1 MTTFAEKIKET
12 RTKVN
17 SGPENVVLARL
28 DALNA
33 VELAREALSS
43 NGIANVIS
51 TDQQSTPVTLPELLD
66 QQAKLRA
73 VCRGAES
80 TDVETLG
87 DSTTTVFSS
96 DTIYDMSGIDF
107 TFPVSNTTVTSF
119 GIQVLSPDGETV
131 INLSSDSSATQT
143 ITNSDGTTN
152 TFSTYYDNYY
162 FVQSRK
168 TGSLIRTTDTT
179 ELNAILLP
187 NVQKPLGPNTTF
199 GITSERDTW
208 NEFYATMNFSP
219 PLDADTHPGFSYDAN
234 TNLITITTERPL
246 ADGIDES
253 FTKPVLYDPLILKR
267 KFDDGGEAAHTQAFV
282 AIVVC
287 EGLHINTDWLP
298 VGDNAGSYSATNAST
313 ERAVYHLADKSF
325 EDRLDLFHNETL
337 SSNTNPIFKSVANS
351 IISTGQEVPLYS
363 DSYPNKTALP
373 LFPYVTNKADLQP
386 TGLGERDIFCG
397 RYVLIEKDRKTAAG
411 AADNEYRF
419 VTDTAAQF
427 FGLVNP
433 LLTLDS
439 NGNRS
444 TQAVPNTADPQY
456 EYEESTATL
465 IDTLTNFSHNTGT
478 HPLTIVR
485 NVFTGTDGGYTASG
499 TGANT
504 FPTFTPP
511 ASGSNTHNG
520 VTGSTRSLYLKNNG
534 LVTDASGAEITI
546 SASGVTGQTVATH
559 YYYIVA
565 DDGQFTY
572 NGLVYNEYVATYTYT
587 TGGSGA
593 SGDPRFSTLSRS
605 VSGPTKVQIPNLYNQ
620 TNEWRQ
626 STQGSRVETIFGNI
640 YSLRDNK
647 DPYFETN
654 YDAAYSGSNTAQIK
668 YNNFYSRIT
677 DLNTKKN
684 QWSTAHEAFK
694 VQSVN
699 TSATSNATT
708 GDLDYNASGG
718 VFLNEFANYKAA
730 ASTFE
735 TSRTERIATIN
746 ARIGVPTYTNQ
757 SPAPQD
763 ASGTKDAR
771 TVTQI
776 PTVTTSVSD
785 ADTQIVGIT
794 PYGRKVYDMV
804 NMLLDGDVGL
814 IKDAFEKINSIQSA
828 FDQIKQDR
836 NIYETLNNRSKQF

>member
-12 RTKVN
+12 RTKIN

-33 VELAREALSS
+33 VELVIEAVSS

-51 TDQQSTPVTLPELLD
+51 TDQQSVSATLPEILT
-66 QQAKLRA
+66 QQAQIRA
-73 VCRGAES
+73 TCQGAQTS
-80 TDVETLG
+80 DVQTIG
-87 DSTTTVFSS
+87 TFSS
-96 DTIYDMSGIDF
+96 DTIYDTSSVNF

-143 ITNSDGTTN
+143 ITNNDGTTN

-208 NEFYATMNFSP
+208 NEFYATMNFKA
-219 PLDADTHPGFSYDAN
+219 PLSSDIHPGFSFNSD
-234 TNLITITTERPL
+234 TNLLTIQTERPL
-246 ADGIDES
+246 ANGSEDS
-253 FTKPVLYDPLILKR
+253 FIKPVLYDPLILKR
-267 KFDDGGEAAHTQAFV
+267 KFDDGGESAHTQAFV

-298 VGDNAGSYSATNAST
+298 VGDNNGSYAAASAATT
-313 ERAVYHLADKSF
+313 RAVVPLLDSSF
-325 EDRLDLFHNETL
+325 EDRLDLFHNTSL
-337 SSNTNPIFKSVANS
+337 STNTNPVFKSLANNL
-351 IISTGQEVPLYS
+351 ISTGQEIPLFS
-363 DSYPNKTALP
+363 DTYPNKTALP

-397 RYVLIEKDRKTAAG
+397 RFVLIEKDRKTAAG

-439 NGNRS
+439 NGTYS
-444 TQAVPNTADPQY
+444 TQSVPNTADPQVTY
-456 EYEESTATL
+456 VESIATV
-465 IDTLTNFSHNTGT
+465 IDSLTGFSHNSGT
-478 HPLTIVR
+478 HPLTVSR
-485 NVFTGTDGGYTASG
+485 NLFTSISGGYAA
-499 TGANT
+499 ANT
-504 FPTFTPP
+504 YGTFTPP

-520 VTGSTRSLYLKNNG
+520 VTASERKLYIKHDG
-534 LVTDASGAEITI
+534 QITDAAGAQQTITASGA
-546 SASGVTGQTVATH
+546 TGQTVATH
-559 YYYIVA
+559 YYYILEA
-565 DDGQFTY
+565 NDQFTF
-572 NGLVYNEYVATYTYT
+572 NGLRYTKYTVTYTYT

-605 VSGPTKVQIPNLYNQ
+605 VSSTHEAAPNLYNQ
-620 TNEWRQ
+620 VNEWRQ
-626 STQGSRVETIFGNI
+626 STQGQRVENTYSNI
-640 YSLRDNK
+640 YSLRDNR
-647 DPYFETN
+647 DPYFESA
-654 YDAAYSGSNTAQIK
+654 YDASYSGSNTAQIK

-677 DLNTKKN
+677 DVDSKRSA
-684 QWSTAHEAFK
+684 WVTAHLDHK
-694 VQSVN
+694 VQAVN
-699 TSATSNATT
+699 ASASSNATT
-708 GDLDYNASGG
+708 GDLDYNGSGE
-718 VFLNEFANYKAA
+718 VFPVEFTNYKNAA
-730 ASTFE
+730 DTFE
-735 TSRTERIATIN
+735 ASRTERITTIN
-746 ARIGVPTYTNQ
+746 ARVGVPTYTNQ

-763 ASGTKDAR
+763 ASGTKAAQ

-776 PTVTTSVSD
+776 PTVTTSISD
-785 ADTQIVGIT
+785 ADTQVVGVT

-804 NMLLDGDVGL
+804 NILLDGDVGL
-814 IKDAFEKINSIQSA
+814 IRDALEKINSIQSA